1 MLLGIDAGGTFTDF
15 IFVEIG
21 RSVTIDVHKTLST
34 PAAPEQ
40 AIMQGIIAMGLES
53 KLQDQIL
60 QIIHGSTVAT
70 NLVLEGKQARTAFV
84 SNYGFGDMLLLARQT
99 RPELYALDFPETAP
113 PVAAELCLETGG
125 RIAADGSIVE
135 PLLEAELDAL
145 VAKIQALKPQA
156 VAINL
161 LFSFLDDGFERAI
174 ETAIKKA
181 GLSVCVSRSSRV
193 LPEYREYE
201 RGIATWL
208 NASLTPAV
216 SGYLQ
221 RLQSKLGKNSL
232 QLMQSSGETIA
243 AEKAADSA
251 VNLLLSGPAG
261 GLTAISYLGEQLNVS
276 KIISFDMGG
285 TSTDV
290 ALLDGGISTTNEA
303 FIDRYPIAVSM
314 VDMHTIGAGGGSIA
328 FVDSGGMLQVGPRS
342 AGADPGPACY
352 GRGGVEATVTD
363 ANLLLGRLRSDVAL
377 AGSLHLNREKAKVA
391 IQQLADKIGLTV
403 EETALGIVSIANEHM
418 AKAIRLISVNR
429 GHDPQDFVLASF
441 GGAGGLHVCALADA
455 MQMRKAIVPVHGGV
469 LSALGMVVAHRGR
482 YFSKTL
488 GIDASQINEAELV
501 AEFEKLEQH
510 GIEQLS
516 QEGLAP
522 ASMITRRSADMRYCG
537 QSYTLNIAWESTEKA
552 LDAFQQLHGKRY
564 GYSHNT
570 GVELVNVRVNVSV
583 PAKRFNL
590 PATEAS
596 SGCNNIHYSK
606 VYGHE
611 DEARVMARSEM
622 EVGQRVNGPA
632 IITEYSATTFVEPC
646 WVVEKDQ
653 LGNLWL
659 EKLL

>member
-1 MLLGIDAGGTFTDF
+1 
-15 IFVEIG
+15 
-21 RSVTIDVHKTLST
+21 
-34 PAAPEQ
+34 
-40 AIMQGIIAMGLES
+40 MQGIAALGLDS
-53 KLQDQIL
+53 KLQDKNL

-70 NLVLEGKQARTAFV
+70 NLVLEGKQAKTAFI
-84 SNYGFGDMLLLARQT
+84 SNHGFGDMLQLARQT
-99 RPELYALDFPETAP
+99 RPQLYALDFPSQAP
-113 PVAAELCLETGG
+113 PVAPELCLETGG
-125 RIAADGSIVE
+125 RVAADGSVIE
-135 PLLEAELDAL
+135 PLTDAE
-145 VAKIQALKPQA
+145 IQELLAQLRALKPQA

-161 LFSFLDDGFERAI
+161 LFSFLDDSFERAI
-174 ETAIKKA
+174 EAAIHEA
-181 GLSVCVSRSSRV
+181 ALPMCVSRSSEV

-216 SGYLQ
+216 RGYLQ
-221 RLQSKLGKNSL
+221 RLQSQLGNTSL

-243 AEKAADSA
+243 ALKAADSA

-261 GLTAISYLGEQLNVS
+261 GLTAISYLGEQLGAS

-290 ALLDGGISTTNEA
+290 ALLDGAISTTSEA

-352 GRGGVEATVTD
+352 DKGGVEPTVTD
-363 ANLLLGRLRSDVAL
+363 ANLLLGRLQADVAL
-377 AGSLHLNREKAKVA
+377 AGSLVLNRDKARAA
-391 IQQLADKIGLTV
+391 IAEIADKIGLSV
-403 EETALGIVSIANEHM
+403 EETAQGILSIANEHM

-429 GHDPQDFVLASF
+429 GHDPQEFVLASF

-455 MQMRKAIVPVHGGV
+455 MQMHKAIVPVHGGV

-488 GIDASQINEAELV
+488 GIAAGEIDEASLD
-501 AEFEKLEQH
+501 AEFEALERH

-516 QEGLAP
+516 EEGLAP
-522 ASMITRRSADMRYCG
+522 ASLVRARSADMRYCG
-537 QSYTLNIAWESTEKA
+537 QSYALNIPWESTDQA
-552 LDAFQQLHGKRY
+552 LADFRQLHGKRY

-570 GVELVNVRVNVSV
+570 GVELVNIRVNVSA
-583 PAKRFNL
+583 PNKRFNL
-590 PATEAS
+590 PEKAAAS
-596 SGCNNIHYSK
+596 DCNNIRHSR

-611 DEARVMARSEM
+611 DKAVVVARSEM
-622 EVGQRVNGPA
+622 QAGQRLSGPA
-632 IITEYSATTFVEPC
+632 IITEYSATTFVEPL
-646 WVVEKDQ
+646 WTVEVDR
-653 LGNLWL
+653 LGNLLL
-659 EKLL
+659 EKQP